1 MVDPLSIAIPA
12 IGDQVGAEASAG
24 SIRDRPRRTKV
35 DLSVHRGRHQV
46 FERVVSA
53 SLSSSVPGIPS
64 QRRVSGE
71 GTSRMGPAQ
80 AALEAME
87 ASNKY
92 AALMEMRL
100 TDFPSREEVEEHLL
114 MIQRL
119 RADLEAAQVR
129 DQWRTEKVEELNG
142 KLILSD

>member
-1 MVDPLSIAIPA
+1 
-12 IGDQVGAEASAG
+12 
-24 SIRDRPRRTKV
+24 
-35 DLSVHRGRHQV
+35 
-46 FERVVSA
+46 
-53 SLSSSVPGIPS
+53 
-64 QRRVSGE
+64 
-71 GTSRMGPAQ
+71 
-80 AALEAME
+80 ME

-92 AALMEMRL
+92 AALMEMCL

-114 MIQRL
+114 MIQWL

>member
-1 MVDPLSIAIPA
+1 
-12 IGDQVGAEASAG
+12 
-24 SIRDRPRRTKV
+24 
-35 DLSVHRGRHQV
+35 
-46 FERVVSA
+46 
-53 SLSSSVPGIPS
+53 
-64 QRRVSGE
+64 
-71 GTSRMGPAQ
+71 
-80 AALEAME
+80 ME

>member
-1 MVDPLSIAIPA
+1 
-12 IGDQVGAEASAG
+12 
-24 SIRDRPRRTKV
+24 
-35 DLSVHRGRHQV
+35 
-46 FERVVSA
+46 
-53 SLSSSVPGIPS
+53 
-64 QRRVSGE
+64 
-71 GTSRMGPAQ
+71 
-80 AALEAME
+80 ME

-100 TDFPSREEVEEHLL
+100 TNFPSREKVKEHLL

-129 DQWRTEKVEELNG
+129 DQWRTEEVEELNG